1 MITDH
6 RRLLADDA
14 PLRVGIVLYGGGH
27 AELDRLLRGL
37 SAAAAEPG
45 APGVRVSFL
54 DQSPAPARAPSPVAS
69 PASGESNSA
78 LAEFF
83 AVRGL
88 EAAYGCG
95 DNRGFGAGQNR
106 LLREAFADPSCEA
119 ALCLNPDAVLH
130 PGALAALWRALAAA
144 PRPSLIEALQFPIE
158 HQKVYDPSTL
168 ETPWCVG
175 CALLIPRAVYAGVG
189 GFDERFFLYCE
200 DVDLS
205 WRARAAGFGARV
217 EPRALAHHHVDD
229 RGLEPVRRAHFLRS
243 AALLGMK
250 YGDRDFAKVRCDE
263 LRTMGAL
270 APPLVVEEPG
280 PALRT
285 VCDFGH
291 GYTFAEAR
299 W

>member
-6 RRLLADDA
+6 RRLLADSA
-14 PLRVGIVLYGGGH
+14 PLRACVVLHGGTQ
-27 AELDRLLRGL
+27 AELDLLLRGL

-45 APGVRVSFL
+45 TPGVRVCFL
-54 DQSPAPARAPSPVAS
+54 DQSPQSPQSPPPDPAQP
-69 PASGESNSA
+69 GGGA

-83 AVRGL
+83 ALRGL
-88 EAAYGCG
+88 STAYTRGE
-95 DNRGFGAGQNR
+95 NRGFGAGQNR
-106 LLREAFADPSCEA
+106 LLREAFADPTCEA
-119 ALCLNPDAVLH
+119 ALCLNPDAALH
-130 PGALAALWRALAAA
+130 PGALAALWGAHAEAQ
-144 PRPSLIEALQFPIE
+144 RPSLIEALQFPVE

-175 CALLIPRAVYAGVG
+175 CALLIPRAVYAAVG

-217 EPRALAHHHVDD
+217 EPRALVHHHVDD
-229 RGLEPVRRAHFLRS
+229 RGAEPLRRAHFLRS

-263 LRTMGAL
+263 LRTLGAL

-280 PALRT
+280 PALRA
-285 VCDFGH
+285 VSDFAH
-291 GYTFAEAR
+291 GYSFAEGR